1 MDTCLKMVRID
12 TFLGLDLHLDYED
25 LDYLYLDLDLDYLYL
40 GVDSFVAKG
49 S

>member
-12 TFLGLDLHLDYED
+12 TFLGLDLDLDYED
-25 LDYLYLDLDLDYLYL
+25 LDLDLDYLYL

>member
-25 LDYLYLDLDLDYLYL
+25 LDLDYLYL

>member
-25 LDYLYLDLDLDYLYL
+25 LDLDLGYLYL

>member
-1 MDTCLKMVRID
+1 MVRID
-12 TFLGLDLHLDYED
+12 TFLGLDLDLDYED
-25 LDYLYLDLDLDYLYL
+25 LDLDYEDLYL

>member
-12 TFLGLDLHLDYED
+12 TVLGLDLHLDYED
-25 LDYLYLDLDLDYLYL
+25 LDDDLDLDYLYL

>member
-25 LDYLYLDLDLDYLYL
+25 LDLDLDYLYL